1 MAHLNRLEAVLAKQN
16 KSGKWLAG
24 QFGKYTCTIS
34 KWCKKIVSAK
44 FEGTGADCAVPECES
59 GLYDE
64 RAKGLMRNWIQHA
77 AITLM

>member
-34 KWCKKIVSAK
+34 KWCKKKSYRPNLKALAQIAQCQNVKVAYMMN
-44 FEGTGADCAVPECES
+44 EP
-59 GLYDE
+59 
-64 RAKGLMRNWIQHA
+64 KG
-77 AITLM
+77 